1 MKVVTIVNPK
11 SGRGAGQRLSPSVQV
26 YAEELGLDFEV
37 QFTEHAG
44 HATELAFMAAAN
56 GAEIVAACGGD
67 GTIHE
72 VLNGILGTKSDL
84 AAIPLGTGND
94 LCRTLGFGTDWK
106 SALDAIANNRTIP
119 MDIGKIE
126 TDAGSRYFHN
136 IAGCGFDVAVAEK
149 INSGFKKLKGTAAYI
164 AGVLSTFFSYRA
176 IEMKID
182 VDGTSIESKVMLCA
196 VANAISYGGAM
207 KIAPMARIDDGLLDV
222 VIVEET
228 SLLEFL
234 MTFPKVFKG
243 THLSHP
249 KVKHLTAKR
258 VTIEASTRST
268 LLADG
273 EIYSSTPATFTILKG
288 AISIIVPASFEA
300 TGG

>member
-1 MKVVTIVNPK
+1 MKIVAIVNPR
-11 SGRGAGQRLSPSVQV
+11 SGRGAGKRLASSVQA
-26 YAEELGLDFEV
+26 YAGELGLDFQL
-37 QFTEHAG
+37 QFTDGAG
-44 HATELAFMAAAN
+44 HATELATIAASK
-56 GAEIVAACGGD
+56 GIEFVAACGGD

-72 VLNGILGTKSDL
+72 VLNGLMGTSSIL

-106 SALDAIANNRTIP
+106 SALDAIANGRTIL
-119 MDIGKIE
+119 MDIGEIE
-126 TDAGSRYFHN
+126 TNDGSRYFHN

-149 INSGFKKLKGTAAYI
+149 INSGFKKLRGTTAYI
-164 AGVLSTFFSYRA
+164 AGVFSTFFSYRA
-176 IEMKID
+176 IQMKIEI
-182 VDGTSIESKVMLCA
+182 DGETIESKVMLCA

-207 KIAPMARIDDGLLDV
+207 KIAPMARIDDGLLDI

-249 KVKHLTAKR
+249 KVKHFTAKSVR
-258 VTIEASTRST
+258 IEASTKSS

-273 EIYSSTPATFTILKG
+273 ELYSVTPATFTILSG

-300 TGG
+300 TCG